1 MAYTTLIFD
10 LSEVFIAGLYG
21 AEEKLAARLH
31 LPERV
36 VEHGLWIPWA
46 TSLFEGRLTEHQYLE
61 EVIRRGGW
69 HGITPEELGGYLRNN
84 FCRPVPGM
92 QAFVRKLAARY
103 ELSLLSDHAREWVD
117 FIRKQHPFLECFQ
130 HQFFSFDLGHT
141 KRERITFLT
150 VLWQLG
156 KPAAECVFVD
166 DLEHNVAVA
175 RSVGIHAVQFKGVQA
190 LTEDLRSLGFEV
202 D

>member
-1 MAYTTLIFD
+1 MYSTLIFD
-10 LSEVFIAGLYG
+10 LSEVLISGLWG
-21 AEEKLAARLH
+21 AEIELAARLRI
-31 LPERV
+31 PERV
-36 VEHGLWIPWA
+36 VVDGLWIPWA
-46 TSLFEGRLTEHQYLE
+46 TSFFEGRMTEAQYLE

-69 HGITPEELGGYLRNN
+69 QGITADEVGGYLRQN
-84 FCRPVPGM
+84 FRRRLPGM
-92 QAFVRKLAARY
+92 EGLVRRLSVKY
-103 ELSLLSDHAREWVD
+103 ELTLLSDHAREWVE
-117 FIRKQHPFLECFQ
+117 FVRAEHPFLQCFK
-130 HQFFSFDLGHT
+130 HQFFSYDLGHT

-175 RSVGIHAVQFKGVQA
+175 RSVGIHGLQFQGAQQ
-190 LTEDLRSLGFEV
+190 LTAELGRLGFVV